1 MLTQKS
7 ESSQALISNCS
18 QSIITWLLLGGK
30 RRSRDFFTSIRRLW
44 GSLPRA
50 GDSVTDF
57 FLLFPNFLANF
68 RMGGDWE
75 EGEDEPY
82 VVLGEVVSSDNGDHA
97 FTIQRQ
103 VGVNVSRAYWKYG
116 G

>member
-1 MLTQKS
+1 
-7 ESSQALISNCS
+7 
-18 QSIITWLLLGGK
+18 
-30 RRSRDFFTSIRRLW
+30 
-44 GSLPRA
+44 
-50 GDSVTDF
+50 
-57 FLLFPNFLANF
+57 
-68 RMGGDWE
+68 MGGDWE

>member
-1 MLTQKS
+1 M
-7 ESSQALISNCS
+7 
-18 QSIITWLLLGGK
+18 
-30 RRSRDFFTSIRRLW
+30 
-44 GSLPRA
+44 
-50 GDSVTDF
+50 TDF

-75 EGEDEPY
+75 EGEDEPF

-103 VGVNVSRAYWKYG
+103 VRLQ
-116 G
+116 